1 MIFFSKKAVEN
12 FLNKEFI
19 VTKLTDRMGM
29 RIKGPI
35 IENIKEKNIRSEGIV
50 KGTIQ
55 IPPDGDPIIMLSDHG
70 TIGGYPKIGVVI
82 SADYDKLVQ
91 LVPNT
96 KIKFKLVNLSEA
108 EKIYEIYRLETDNLI
123 KPNKMNLIFKIPGP
137 LLVFFGACSL
147 SFGGLIVKSFEGAT
161 LWQILFW
168 RSLFFIMVVFI
179 FLLISY
185 KKKIFRAFYNSG
197 IPGIFGGIILSSG
210 FCGYV
215 FAMYNTTVANTNFI
229 IQTQTIFLAIF
240 GYFFLKE
247 KISKITLVSIFLAI
261 SGIILMVGSDLEP
274 GQMSGNLAAF
284 IMPVSF
290 AILILIIRKYPNVDM
305 VPLQL
310 YAGITA
316 MIIGYIIAGKINI
329 SAHDIFLGFL
339 AGFFQLGFGF
349 ILITIGARSTPS
361 AMVGII
367 MLTEAVLGP
376 FWAWLFINENSS
388 FMVLIGG
395 TIVIIAVLLQF
406 YTSIKNENQTIL
418 NK

>member
-1 MIFFSKKAVEN
+1 
-12 FLNKEFI
+12 
-19 VTKLTDRMGM
+19 
-29 RIKGPI
+29 
-35 IENIKEKNIRSEGIV
+35 
-50 KGTIQ
+50 
-55 IPPDGDPIIMLSDHG
+55 
-70 TIGGYPKIGVVI
+70 
-82 SADYDKLVQ
+82 
-91 LVPNT
+91 
-96 KIKFKLVNLSEA
+96 
-108 EKIYEIYRLETDNLI
+108 
-123 KPNKMNLIFKIPGP
+123 MNLIFKIPGP

-168 RSLFFIMVVFI
+168 RSLFFIIVVLI

-185 KKKIFRAFYNSG
+185 KKKIFKAFYNSG